1 MPSSRRPAESKR
13 RKASPTPTP
22 RAAATASGDDL
33 ESERV
38 AGLPGAGPRWQRR
51 KTERPQEILSAARDL
66 FLQQGFRE
74 TRMIDVARHAGVRP
88 GTLYVYYRNKEA
100 LLEAVVKEA
109 VAPAIAFAEQRL
121 QGRHDSAA
129 ALLKE
134 LMLGWWH
141 EFGATPA
148 SSVLWLMVAEAA
160 HFPEMAQLLVE
171 EVQVRARRIC
181 VTVLKRGMASGEFRR
196 IDAEQVALV
205 LMAPLTWASVHR
217 ASLAPFDPG
226 FSDLPRYLE
235 THLDIVLY
243 GLFAQPSRAG
253 AKAAHGGV

>member
-1 MPSSRRPAESKR
+1 M
-13 RKASPTPTP
+13 
-22 RAAATASGDDL
+22 